1 MDTNEVLEESPT
13 VTRKVSEDQ
22 VNKTVEESNDDRNAE
37 TSTNTIDVE
46 DATDTGE
53 EEDDHCEG
61 ESAVN
66 EAKNYNNSED
76 DDETREHQSPTSE

>member
-22 VNKTVEESNDDRNAE
+22 VEESNDDRNAE

>member
-37 TSTNTIDVE
+37 TSTNSIDVE
-46 DATDTGE
+46 HATDTGE
-53 EEDDHCEG
+53 GEDDHCEG

-66 EAKNYNNSED
+66 EAKNYKNSED